1 MKDIVEG
8 IFTFIK
14 KNIVSE
20 IIIVVLAAVF
30 AFSGF
35 YSCPFKLLL
44 GIDCPGCGL
53 TRAALAL
60 LRLDFAAAFRFNPC
74 IYLLIPV
81 TLYFLLRGLISKKV
95 RNCKKLDEAVLIGTS
110 AVMITV
116 WLVRLWT

>member
-1 MKDIVEG
+1 MKDIVKG
-8 IFTFIK
+8 ILTFIK

-74 IYLLIPV
+74 IY
-81 TLYFLLRGLISKKV
+81 FLLRGLISKKV